1 MKLLKTIFIIITAIA
16 TLIGAG
22 FVGVR
27 QTRPDI
33 NTAAAT
39 DAKNA
44 TVRTIREDNGYY
56 ESVSETESESV
67 IESKKETIT
76 ETEAYESV
84 ETESTETQS
93 SKSDNSKCKN
103 CTLEETENVN
113 TIKENPSVTHTAKK
127 YDGNISEDEY
137 EFICTI
143 VMAEAGAE
151 PYEGIIAVT
160 QCYLNAMKKENA
172 DAYTI
177 HNMYGYA
184 KGKTPD
190 RNVRT
195 IVYEVLYNG
204 LSVTDEPILYFYA
217 PALTYSAWHESQ
229 IFVMEIGGHRFFKE
243 RV

>member
-16 TLIGAG
+16 TLIGAA
-22 FVGVR
+22 FVGAR
-27 QTRPDI
+27 RTRPDI
-33 NTAAAT
+33 NAVAAT

-44 TVRTIREDNGYY
+44 TVRAIQEDKGYY
-56 ESVSETESESV
+56 ESDSEAETESVTEINSR
-67 IESKKETIT
+67 T
-76 ETEAYESV
+76 ETDAYESV
-84 ETESTETQS
+84 ESESTEFQS
-93 SKSDNSKCKN
+93 AKSDNSKCKN
-103 CTLEETENVN
+103 CTLEETEKVK
-113 TIKENPSVTHTAKK
+113 TIKENPSATYTAKK

-190 RNVRT
+190 RNVKT

-217 PALTYSAWHESQ
+217 PSLTYSAWHESQ
-229 IFVMEIGGHRFFKE
+229 TFVMEIGGHRFFKE

>member
-1 MKLLKTIFIIITAIA
+1 MKLFKTIFIIITVAA
-16 TLIGAG
+16 TLAGAA
-22 FVGVR
+22 FVGAR
-27 QTRPDI
+27 RTRTNI
-33 NTAAAT
+33 NSVAAT
-39 DAKNA
+39 DSKNA
-44 TVRTIREDNGYY
+44 TVRTIREENDFY
-56 ESVSETESESV
+56 ESVSETEYKSVSETAGK
-67 IESKKETIT
+67 ITAES
-76 ETEAYESV
+76 EAYESIEP
-84 ETESTETQS
+84 ETSEPIAATA
-93 SKSDNSKCKN
+93 
-103 CTLEETENVN
+103 
-113 TIKENPSVTHTAKK
+113 NPSVKHSAKQ
-127 YDGNISEDEY
+127 YDGSISEDEY

-177 HNMYGYA
+177 HNKYGYA

-195 IVYEVLYNG
+195 IVYDVLYNG
-204 LSVTDEPILYFYA
+204 LSVTDEPILFFYA
-217 PALTYSAWHESQ
+217 PSLTYSAWHESQ

>member
-1 MKLLKTIFIIITAIA
+1 MKLFKTIFIIITVAA
-16 TLIGAG
+16 TLAGAA
-22 FVGVR
+22 FVGAR
-27 QTRPDI
+27 RTRTNI
-33 NTAAAT
+33 NSVAAT
-39 DAKNA
+39 DSKSA
-44 TVRTIREDNGYY
+44 TVRTIREENDFY
-56 ESVSETESESV
+56 ESVSETETESV
-67 IESKKETIT
+67 SETAGTIT
-76 ETEAYESV
+76 AESEAYESIEP
-84 ETESTETQS
+84 ETSESIATTE
-93 SKSDNSKCKN
+93 K
-103 CTLEETENVN
+103 
-113 TIKENPSVTHTAKK
+113 PSVTYSAKQ
-127 YDGNISEDEY
+127 YDGSISEDEY

-177 HNMYGYA
+177 HNKYGYA

-195 IVYEVLYNG
+195 IVYDVLYNG
-204 LSVTDEPILYFYA
+204 LSVTDEPILFFYA
-217 PALTYSAWHESQ
+217 PSLTYSAWHESQ

>member
-1 MKLLKTIFIIITAIA
+1 MKLFKIIFIIITVAA
-16 TLIGAG
+16 TLAGAA
-22 FVGVR
+22 FVGAR
-27 QTRPDI
+27 RTRTNI
-33 NTAAAT
+33 NSVAAT
-39 DAKNA
+39 DSKSA
-44 TVRTIREDNGYY
+44 TVRTIREENDFY
-56 ESVSETESESV
+56 ESVSEIETESVSETAG
-67 IESKKETIT
+67 TIT
-76 ETEAYESV
+76 AESEAYESIEP
-84 ETESTETQS
+84 ETSESIATTE
-93 SKSDNSKCKN
+93 KH
-103 CTLEETENVN
+103 
-113 TIKENPSVTHTAKK
+113 SVTLSAKQF
-127 YDGNISEDEY
+127 DGSISEDEY

-177 HNMYGYA
+177 HNKYGYA

-195 IVYEVLYNG
+195 IVYDVLYNG
-204 LSVTDEPILYFYA
+204 LSVTDEPILFFYA
-217 PALTYSAWHESQ
+217 PSLTYSAWHESQ

>member
-16 TLIGAG
+16 TLIGAA
-22 FVGVR
+22 FVGAR
-27 QTRPDI
+27 RTRPDI
-33 NTAAAT
+33 NAAAAT

-44 TVRTIREDNGYY
+44 TVRAIQEDIGYY
-56 ESVSETESESV
+56 ESDSEAETESVTEINSR
-67 IESKKETIT
+67 T
-76 ETEAYESV
+76 ETDAYESV
-84 ETESTETQS
+84 ESESTEFQS
-93 SKSDNSKCKN
+93 AKYDNSKCKN
-103 CTLEETENVN
+103 CTLKETEKVK
-113 TIKENPSVTHTAKK
+113 TIKENPSDMYTAKK

-190 RNVRT
+190 RNVKT